1 MKKRLVT
8 VDFDEGSSRIS
19 NGEWFAGTTIVYAAK
34 GDHAFGMQCDYKLS
48 TMTDT
53 HPNEVRVVRESRRR
67 GGGKVKRLP
76 NDRIRDELIVI
87 FGPDMSA
94 NSAVATL
101 KHLAKKIQGE
111 GLLIGEDAD
120 GYDVEYVSDPLW

>member
-1 MKKRLVT
+1 LVT

-19 NGEWFAGTTIVYAAK
+19 NGEWFAGTTIVNAAK
-34 GDHAFGMQCDYKLS
+34 GDDAFGMQCDYKLS

-53 HPNEVRVVRESRRR
+53 DPNEVRVVRESRRR

-101 KHLAKKIQGE
+101 KHLAKKIQE
-111 GLLIGEDAD
+111 KVI
-120 GYDVEYVSDPLW
+120 